1 MTYYARPVAGNVG
14 LPIASR
20 EHDNPA
26 EVSRQESYEGQRRGT
41 FPEQF
46 QEVASCVRLA
56 AP

>member
-1 MTYYARPVAGNVG
+1 MTYNARPVAGNVG
-14 LPIASR
+14 LPVASR